1 MHSFNK
7 FNEHPFFFGRHWEDE
22 NMIPA
27 LGKLTVSQKTSEIQR
42 GQQSALSLDG
52 RLRTLE
58 MEGSGQS

>member
-7 FNEHPFFFGRHWEDE
+7 FNEHSFFAGKTE
-22 NMIPA
+22 NMIPT